1 MYDITS
7 SEPRCAG
14 NETVQPLFML
24 QNKLLLLLQVDK
36 PFLCCCIQV
45 QLPASQAGF
54 ANAPQWQARAA
65 NLSTHLVFKT
75 SYSQEISNWPKCL

>member
-14 NETVQPLFML
+14 NETIQPLFML
-24 QNKLLLLLQVDK
+24 RSKLLLLLQVDRAS
-36 PFLCCCIQV
+36 LCCGTQV

-65 NLSTHLVFKT
+65 DLSTHLVFKT
-75 SYSQEISNWPKCL
+75 SYSQEISNWLKCL